1 MQLIT
6 QRDYSQQKSSS
17 QICCL
22 SEVLL
27 PRCTWHLYIER
38 PVLCLN
44 NIRYSVS
51 VFYLHGLSE
60 IGLSFQLD
68 FLLVDGIDTDLLLKP
83 NTQYLWKSVGQKGA

>member
-1 MQLIT
+1 M
-6 QRDYSQQKSSS
+6 
-17 QICCL
+17 CCL

-27 PRCTWHLYIER
+27 PRCTGHLCFER
-38 PVLCLN
+38 SILCLN
-44 NIRYSVS
+44 NIQYSVS

-68 FLLVDGIDTDLLLKP
+68 FLLVDGIDTDPLQKP